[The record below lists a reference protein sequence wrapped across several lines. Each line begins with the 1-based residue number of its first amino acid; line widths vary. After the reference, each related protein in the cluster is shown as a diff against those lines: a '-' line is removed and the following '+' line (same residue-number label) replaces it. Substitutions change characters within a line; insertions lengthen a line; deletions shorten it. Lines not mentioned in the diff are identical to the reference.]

1 MIIDGRKL
9 SEEIFF
15 KLKRK
20 TKNHNLKLAIVLV
33 GENKA
38 SEIFTKKKGEACKK
52 IGIDFELFRFSSKVK
67 KENFKK
73 EVLKIA
79 KNPKISGLIVQLP
92 LPKGIK
98 EEEILDL
105 IPQKKDVD
113 VLSEK
118 SLKKFSQGDF
128 NILPPTVGAVSFLL
142 KKFKIKI
149 KGKNV
154 VLVGAGKLVG
164 KPLNVWFLKNKANV
178 IVIDKFV
185 KSISLFTKKADILI
199 SGTGKPNLIK
209 GDMVKKG
216 VFVLDFGSGSS
227 AVASLRRMRAGSLKG
242 KIRGDIDFKS
252 VSRKASYISPVP
264 GGVGPLTIA
273 MVLENLVKIS
283 EEEEKKNKM

>member
-38 SEIFTKKKGEACKK
+38 SEIFTKKKGEACKR

-67 KENFKK
+67 KEKLKK

-79 KNPKISGLIVQLP
+79 KNPKISGLVVQLP

-98 EEEILDL
+98 EEEILNL
-105 IPQKKDVD
+105 IPFKKDID

-128 NILPPTVGAVSFLL
+128 NILPPTVGVVSFLL

-164 KPLNVWFLKNKANV
+164 KPLNIWFLKNKANV
-178 IVIDKFV
+178 IVVDKFV

-216 VFVLDFGSGSS
+216 VFVLDFGSGK
-227 AVASLRRMRAGSLKG
+227 LDG

-252 VSRKASYISPVP
+252 VSKKASYISPVP

-273 MVLENLVKIS
+273 MVLENLIKI
-283 EEEEKKNKM
+283 NK

>member
-9 SEEIFF
+9 SEEILL

-20 TKNHNLKLAIVLV
+20 AKGLNLKLAIVLV

-38 SEIFTKKKGEACKK
+38 SELFTKKKGEACRK
-52 IGIDFELFRFSSKVK
+52 IGIDFELFKFSSKVK
-67 KENFKK
+67 KERLKK
-73 EVLKIA
+73 EVLEIA
-79 KNPKISGLIVQLP
+79 KNPKISGLVIQLP

-98 EEEILDL
+98 EGEMLNL
-105 IPQKKDVD
+105 IPFKKDVD

-128 NILPPTVGAVSFLL
+128 EILPPTVGAVSFLL

-164 KPLNVWFLKNKANV
+164 KPLSIWFLKNKANV
-178 IVIDKFV
+178 IVVDKSV

-216 VFVLDFGSGSS
+216 VFVLDFGSGSP
-227 AVASLRRMRAGSLKG
+227 AVASLRRMRAGILKG

-252 VSRKASYISPVP
+252 VSKKASYISPVP

-273 MVLENLVKIS
+273 MVLENLVKLS
-283 EEEEKKNKM
+283 NKKDKR